1 MAGTS
6 DRLRNA
12 ASTVSTLLSSG
23 IVGLERPDKTVKLVS
38 ALSKFG
44 PSAAAAME
52 MAAIRKPDTIAVID
66 DDGIHTWG
74 DLGART
80 SALARALHARGIKA
94 GSAVGTMLRDQAD
107 FPVSVA
113 AVSRVGA
120 DLILLNTSFAAPQ
133 ISGVVEREGVELI
146 ICDAEFEGLM
156 ADAGIDVPI
165 ILAGSQTDSTGTD
178 SVSDVVRTA
187 PSAEPPVPESPGRT
201 VILTSGT
208 TGTPKGARRGKQP
221 GLSEMA
227 ALLEK
232 IPYRSGETTVVSAPL
247 FHSWGFAN
255 MTIQIALGNTMVLRR
270 KFSPAQSVEDINRY
284 DASGLVVVPVMLK
297 RMLELPESQRTV
309 ARGTLRIIALSG
321 SAFPAELALA
331 ASAEYGDVCHN
342 LYGSTEVAWA
352 TIATPDDIK
361 AAPGCAGRPPRGV
374 AVTLVDEG
382 GNEVPRGERG
392 RIFVGNEM
400 LFEGYTGGGGK
411 EVLEGMMS
419 TGDVGY
425 FDEGGRLFVEGRDDD
440 MIVSGGENVFPEEV
454 EDCLNTHP
462 AVLEA
467 AVVGVPD
474 EEFGQR
480 LRAAVTLNPGAKAD
494 ADELSAHVKGQLARY
509 KVPREILFLDEL
521 PRNATGKIV
530 RRQVAEL

>member
-6 DRLRNA
+6 ERLRNVTA
-12 ASTVSTLLSSG
+12 TISTLVSSG
-23 IVGLERPDKTVKLVS
+23 IVALERPDKTVRAVS
-38 ALSKFG
+38 ALAKFG
-44 PSAAAAME
+44 PSAAAALE
-52 MAAIRKPDTIAVID
+52 MAAVRKPDTIAVID

-74 DLGART
+74 ELGDRA
-80 SALARALHARGIKA
+80 SALARALHKRGIKA

-107 FPVSVA
+107 FPVAVA
-113 AVSRVGA
+113 AISRIGA

-133 ISGVVEREGVELI
+133 IGGVVEREEVELV

-156 ADAGIDVPI
+156 KAAGVEVPI
-165 ILAGSQTDSTGTD
+165 MLAGSQTDAGGSE
-178 SVSDVVRTA
+178 SVSDAVRTA
-187 PSAEPPVPESPGRT
+187 PSEEPPVPETPGRT

-227 ALLEK
+227 ALLDK
-232 IPYRSGETTVVSAPL
+232 IPYRAGETTVISAPL

-255 MTIQIALGNTMVLRR
+255 MTIQIALANTMVLRR

-297 RMLELPESQRTV
+297 RMLELEESQKAV
-309 ARGTLRIIALSG
+309 APGTLRIIALSG
-321 SAFPAELALA
+321 SAFPADLALA
-331 ASAEYGDVCHN
+331 AASEYGEVCHN

-352 TIATPDDIK
+352 TIATPEDLRE
-361 AAPGCAGRPPRGV
+361 APGCAGRPPRGV
-374 AVTLVDEG
+374 LVTLVDDEG
-382 GNEVPRGERG
+382 DEVAQGERG
-392 RIFVGNEM
+392 RIFVANEM

-454 EDCLNTHP
+454 EDCINSHP

-474 EEFGQR
+474 DEFGQR
-480 LRAAVTLNPGAKAD
+480 LRAAVVLNGTAA
-494 ADELSAHVKGQLARY
+494 ATSDELSAHVKEQLARY

-521 PRNATGKIV
+521 PRNATGKIL
-530 RRQVAEL
+530 RRRIAEL